1 MKLLL
6 GIVALALVYAL
17 VRKTLRFKS
26 LYPFLPRKYNF
37 GKRRDTLRETLRLLD
52 ERGAKNLVET
62 GTARRGLSK
71 SKGDGA
77 STVVFG
83 LWAKNNGAHLHSVD
97 IDPESIAEAQQAV
110 DGLDLGDHVTL
121 VTSDSVAFLADYAK
135 PVDFLYLDS
144 YDYHKTDTSI
154 QVASQEHH
162 LKEIEAIFDKLHDRS
177 IILIDDCRLP
187 NGGKGKLAIDF
198 LKSRGWVV
206 HMSDYQVLLIPGSA
220 PQAVA

>member
-1 MKLLL
+1 MKLFL
-6 GIVALALVYAL
+6 GILVLVLAAVLI
-17 VRKTLRFKS
+17 RKIIRFKS

-37 GKRRDTLRETLRLLD
+37 GKRRDTLRESLRLLD

-62 GTARRGLSK
+62 GTARGGLTK

-83 LWAKNNGAHLHSVD
+83 LWARNNGAHLHSVD

-110 DGLDLGDHVTL
+110 DELGLGEHVTL
-121 VTSDSVAFLADYAK
+121 VTSDSVAFLASYAE

-154 QVASQEHH
+154 QIASQQHH
-162 LKEIEAIFDKLHDRS
+162 LKEIEAIFDKLHERS
-177 IILIDDCRLP
+177 FVLIDDCGQP

-198 LKSRGWVV
+198 LKSKGWVV
-206 HMSDYQVLLIPGSA
+206 HRSEYQVLMTPGRA
-220 PQAVA
+220 PQAGA